1 MKEIIIKNLKI
12 FAYHGVH
19 QEEKINGQN
28 FYIDAM
34 CKIVG
39 DSEIDNIENTVSY
52 SEIIKNIKKSMLS
65 QSFDLIETAADY
77 VCKELI
83 ENFSKISEIELIL
96 KKPEA
101 PIIED
106 FEYVAVKTIKKRKD
120 FSN

>member
-28 FYIDAM
+28 FYIDAV
-34 CKIVG
+34 CKVIG
-39 DSEIDNIENTVSY
+39 NSEIDNIENTVSY
-52 SEIIKNIKKSMLS
+52 SEIIKNIKRSMLS

-77 VCKELI
+77 TCKKLI
-83 ENFSKISEIELIL
+83 ENFNKISEIELIL

-101 PIIED
+101 PIKENFD
-106 FEYVAVKTIKKRKD
+106 YVAVKITKKRKD
-120 FSN
+120 FLN

>member
-28 FYIDAM
+28 FYIDAV
-34 CKIVG
+34 CKVIG
-39 DSEIDNIENTVSY
+39 NSEIDNIENTVSY
-52 SEIIKNIKKSMLS
+52 SEIIKNIKRSMLS

-77 VCKELI
+77 TCKKLI
-83 ENFSKISEIELIL
+83 ENFNKISEIELIL

-101 PIIED
+101 PIKENFD
-106 FEYVAVKTIKKRKD
+106 YVAVKITKKRKD
-120 FSN
+120 FFN

>member
-28 FYIDAM
+28 FYIDAV
-34 CKIVG
+34 CKVIVN
-39 DSEIDNIENTVSY
+39 SEIDNIENTVSY
-52 SEIIKNIKKSMLS
+52 SEIIKNIKRSMLS

-77 VCKELI
+77 TCKKLI
-83 ENFSKISEIELIL
+83 ENFNKISEIELIL

-101 PIIED
+101 PIKENFD
-106 FEYVAVKTIKKRKD
+106 YVAVKITKKRKD
-120 FSN
+120 FLN

>member
-28 FYIDAM
+28 FYIDAV
-34 CKIVG
+34 CKVIG
-39 DSEIDNIENTVSY
+39 NSEIDNIENTVSY
-52 SEIIKNIKKSMLS
+52 SEIIKNIKRSMLS

-77 VCKELI
+77 TCKKLI
-83 ENFSKISEIELIL
+83 ENFNEISEIELTL

-101 PIIED
+101 PIKED
-106 FEYVAVKTIKKRKD
+106 FEYVAVKIIKKRKD
-120 FSN
+120 FLN

>member
-28 FYIDAM
+28 FYIDAV
-34 CKIVG
+34 CKVIVN
-39 DSEIDNIENTVSY
+39 SEIDNIENTVSY
-52 SEIIKNIKKSMLS
+52 SEIIKNIKRSMLS

-77 VCKELI
+77 TCKKLI
-83 ENFSKISEIELIL
+83 ENFNKISEIELIL

-101 PIIED
+101 PIKED
-106 FEYVAVKTIKKRKD
+106 FDYVAVKITKKRKD
-120 FSN
+120 FLN

>member
-28 FYIDAM
+28 FYVDAV

-39 DSEIDNIENTVSY
+39 DSEIDNVENTVSY

-65 QSFDLIETAADY
+65 QSFDLIETAADC

-101 PIIED
+101 PIRED
-106 FEYVAVKTIKKRKD
+106 FEYVAIKTIKKRKD